1 MYISE
6 SFLTGFIVI
15 VVMIVLL
22 IWAIRKSNKSD
33 MKHNKPKSETPKYA
47 SEDKEPSD
55 LKYDNEVYISFK
67 NTVKKAYESY
77 ERSGYKISWEP
88 DMDGFYIVEDD
99 EPLSLAPIYAVNVNY
114 DNQNL
119 LELDNPFY
127 IVVSYG
133 IIFDKGLYDFHKKK
147 AEYLNS
153 RGTKR
158 SEIFYSVDTIHNS
171 NFMVDYA
178 NFIVTNNKVL
188 YEKAEKIGEAELFL
202 YLFAEAKQAYHEGD
216 EIYCAKL
223 DRDEINS
230 SN

>member
-15 VVMIVLL
+15 VVSIALL
-22 IWAIRKSNKSD
+22 TWAIKKSNKSD
-33 MKHNKPKSETPKYA
+33 MKHNKSKLESPKYT
-47 SEDKEPSD
+47 SENKEPSD
-55 LKYDNEVYISFK
+55 LKYDNEVYISLR

-119 LELDNPFY
+119 LELDDPFY

-178 NFIVTNNKVL
+178 NFVVTNNKVL